1 VLRSASPI
9 TAAPIAA
16 INRSLMLMSLSKN
29 VPVLLTRTGRRRR
42 VGNKP
47 RGDARVVDAAP
58 AVVTRDVH
66 FGLRAVNRR

>member
-1 VLRSASPI
+1 
-9 TAAPIAA
+9 
-16 INRSLMLMSLSKN
+16 MLMSLSKN